1 MRGQPFLSSFGEILG
16 GVTGWAQ
23 GMCVWPRVRA
33 PYDEMK
39 TGRLQVASRVPRK
52 PGESILEKMR

>member
-1 MRGQPFLSSFGEILG
+1 MVCRSHTLASLFGSAKFG

-23 GMCVWPRVRA
+23 GWVLPRETA

-39 TGRLQVASRVPRK
+39 TGRLQVAMRRSRAAVPQ
-52 PGESILEKMR
+52 S